1 MKILGSG
8 VTLIYRYR
16 LISFSPVPF
25 FIYRYRLISTS
36 PVPFCIH
43 RYRFIL
49 YSPVPLFIHRY
60 RLILYSP
67 VPLFIHRYSF
77 TLSSP
82 VPSIYSPVQFYSIF
96 TGTTF
101 LYSPVLFFIHRY
113 PNFHSSGPGRILFT
127 GPELIIG
134 SILFT
139 GPAFSGSGL
148 TGYAGPIVFYTLV
161 PTQSVYYWSH
171 LLIKTRR

>member
-16 LISFSPVPF
+16 LISSSPVPF
-25 FIYRYRLISTS
+25 YFIFTGTTIYS
-36 PVPFCIH
+36 PVPF
-43 RYRFIL
+43 YFI
-49 YSPVPLFIHRY
+49 
-60 RLILYSP
+60 
-67 VPLFIHRYSF
+67 F
-77 TLSSP
+77 TGTT
-82 VPSIYSPVQFYSIF
+82 IYSPVQFYFIF
-96 TGTTF
+96 TGTTYLFTGTVLFYLHRYHF

-113 PNFHSSGPGRILFT
+113 LNFHSSGPGRILFT

-148 TGYAGPIVFYTLV
+148 TGYAGPNGVLHPGSDSVSVLLV
-161 PTQSVYYWSH
+161 PF
-171 LLIKTRR
+171 IN